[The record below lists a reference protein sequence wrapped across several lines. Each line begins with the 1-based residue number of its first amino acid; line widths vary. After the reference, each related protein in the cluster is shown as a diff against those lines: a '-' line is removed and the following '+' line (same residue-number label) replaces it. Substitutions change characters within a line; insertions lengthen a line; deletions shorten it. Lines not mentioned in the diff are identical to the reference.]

1 LAFVHPGSAIH
12 AQVIE
17 DHGLGD
23 VPRVDDP
30 AGTLYR
36 AFGLARGTLGQLAGP
51 AVWRR
56 GLQALFAGH
65 RVGHAGGDVL
75 RLPGVF
81 LLRDGEVRQAYRQRN
96 SADRPDYVA
105 LAMMEK

>member
-1 LAFVHPGSAIH
+1 
-12 AQVIE
+12 VIAGY
-17 DHGLGD
+17 GLGD

-36 AFGLARGTLGQLAGP
+36 AFGLARGTLGQIAGP

-56 GLQALFAGH
+56 GLQALLAGH
-65 RVGHAGGDVL
+65 RVGPTGGDTL

-81 LLRDGEVRQAYRQRN
+81 LLHNGAILKAYRHQN
-96 SADRPDYVA
+96 SAERPDYLA
-105 LAMMEK
+105 LARLEA